1 MVENFKLMLKR
12 QWIHLNLFA
21 LKVLPKGLNR
31 LGTNDQSKITHPRP
45 NPYSLRGDGTTL
57 NWDTLND
64 KSFFARHAPPI
75 NKAIHTPGIKSVV
88 DLFCRSKDDFRPGRA
103 NLLFMVFAQWFTDG
117 FFRSNHYDSRK
128 TDSNHHID
136 LCQIYG
142 INDQVT
148 KILRSGNE
156 GKLLSEDVNGEEL
169 APLLYTLNDNG
180 KYEVKE
186 EFKELPYVSEPYRS
200 KENGKLTGL
209 DHLSRLEGILLGAV
223 RVQRNQPKLTELPED
238 VKSRIRLTGIDR
250 GSSTVGHKVINA
262 LFLREHNR
270 ICDELIKHG
279 EFKPDEDEK
288 LFQTAR
294 ATNILVL
301 LRITVEHYI
310 NNMGG
315 LDSFKLD
322 LDKPKSR
329 KQKQNWFE
337 RAFGSQLSWFEKEYW
352 YRDPWVAAEFNLL
365 YRWHGLVPDVSFKI
379 GNTDLR
385 YTEQKGGFESLNL
398 EDVLKALA
406 EQPAGNIQMGNTPSF
421 LWHVEMETV
430 KKGRDWK
437 LPTYNQYREMFGFK
451 PLRSFEE
458 LNSDRV
464 LTGKLAHLYKDIDNL
479 EFTAGV
485 FAEEP
490 KGKFLGGDLL
500 TAMVA
505 YDAFTQIY
513 TNPLLANRNYHYLL
527 PKTAKEIVEKTDTLE
542 QFVNRNSQL
551 NAKDLSFEAKTVLF
565 QSSNRLAQNEFNKIL
580 CPNLRI
586 GVRLGLLNPDKEGW
600 VTKTELTLFL
610 NRIGVS
616 DISRLSK
623 TLVDGGIAANKGS
636 RTPFKEGYVNIV
648 NFENTMLDH
657 GSSTGILN
665 NPKGFDKKRLNQILK
680 FSNSGRFYIREF
692 REVAKFC
699 HQQPVKRKAKAK
711 GELLQLLEFEIILK
725 IYGRED
731 NKNDLYL
738 TDQDLIDIWQNSQPR
753 EGWDFTKK
761 NKTPTLPWTVKTIL
775 KNICRVILRRFG

>member
-1 MVENFKLMLKR
+1 MLQR
-12 QWIHLNLFA
+12 QWIHLSLFA
-21 LKVLPKGLNR
+21 LKVMPKGMNR
-31 LGTNDQSKITHPRP
+31 LGTNGQSKITHPRP
-45 NPYSLRGDGTTL
+45 NPYSLRGDGNTL
-57 NWDTLND
+57 DWETLTD

-75 NKAIHTPGIKSVV
+75 RKAIHTPDLKSVV
-88 DLFCRSKDDFRPGRA
+88 DLFCRTEDSFKPGRA
-103 NLLFMVFAQWFTDG
+103 NLLFMIFAQWFTDG
-117 FFRSNHYDSRK
+117 FFRSNHYDPRK
-128 TDSNHHID
+128 TDSNHQID

-142 INDQVT
+142 INEQVT

-156 GKLLSEDVNGEEL
+156 GKLKSEDVNGEEL
-169 APLLYTLNDNG
+169 APLLYVKNDRG

-186 EFKELPYVSEPYRS
+186 EFKELPYVNEPYRTN
-200 KENGKLTGL
+200 ENGKPTGL
-209 DHLSRLEGILLGAV
+209 DHLSRMEGILLGAI
-223 RVQRNQPKLTELPED
+223 RVQRNEPDLTELPED

-250 GSSTVGHKVINA
+250 GSSTVGHKIINT

-279 EFKPDEDEK
+279 EFEPYEDDK

-322 LDKPKSR
+322 LDRPKKSR
-329 KQKQNWFE
+329 QKQNWFE
-337 RAFGSQLSWFEKEYW
+337 RAFGSQLSWFEKKYW
-352 YRDPWVAAEFNLL
+352 YREPWVAAEFNLL
-365 YRWHGLVPDVSFKI
+365 YRWHGLVPDAIFKV
-379 GNTDLR
+379 GNFNLR
-385 YTEQKGGFESLNL
+385 YTEQNGDFESLNF
-398 EDVLKALA
+398 EDVLTALV
-406 EQPAGNIQMGNTPSF
+406 EQPAGNIQIGNTPSF

-451 PLRSFEE
+451 PLKSFKQ
-458 LNSDRV
+458 LSSNRT
-464 LTGKLAHLYKDIDNL
+464 LTDKLEDLYKDIDNL
-479 EFTAGV
+479 EFTTGI

-513 TNPLLANRNYHYLL
+513 TNPILANRNYHYLL
-527 PKTAKEIVEKTDTLE
+527 PKTAKNIVEKTDTLE
-542 QFVNRNSQL
+542 QFVNRNCLVSAQ
-551 NAKDLSFEAKTVLF
+551 KLSFEAKPVLF
-565 QSSNRLAQNEFNKIL
+565 EPSSRLEQDDFNKIL

-600 VTKTELTLFL
+600 VTKTELTQFL

-616 DISRLSK
+616 DISWLSK
-623 TLVDGGIAANKGS
+623 TLVDGGVAANKEA
-636 RTPFKEGYVNIV
+636 RTPYKKGYVNIV

-665 NPKGFDKKRLNQILK
+665 NPKGFDKKRLDQILK
-680 FSNSGRFYIREF
+680 FSNSGRFYMREF

-699 HQQPVKRKAKAK
+699 HQQPVKKKAKAK
-711 GELLQLLEFEIILK
+711 GEVLHLLEFEIILK

-731 NKNDLYL
+731 NNNDLYL
-738 TDQDLIDIWQNSQPR
+738 TDKDLIDIWQKSQPR
-753 EGWDFTKK
+753 EGWDFTKE
-761 NKTPTLPWTVKTIL
+761 NKSPTFPWTTKTII
-775 KNICRVILRRFG
+775 KNICRVFLRKLG